1 MKTFLSIRI
10 YPVCIAA
17 LGLAAALTATSHAA
31 ISLTGATF
39 TETFTTLP
47 PATSWSTPA
56 AIFGVDGGSISS
68 DATAD
73 GLVGTPAFPS
83 GAVTSGSVATQLT
96 AGALAGTVAAQNQA
110 RHYSNGFVGTT
121 PTGNGGNLLMVT
133 LSNNTG
139 STVTSLS
146 IGYDLGLQNGN
157 VLTPEV
163 EFAGHRVYWSLTG
176 TANSWNPIGDFG
188 FRGTAGGVAT
198 QTQAFSLTAPVA
210 AWANGTNAFILWLD
224 DNAATNPDGL
234 YLLDNIAFT
243 PTPEPTAGLLALTA
257 LGVFGIVRRRTA

>member
-1 MKTFLSIRI
+1 MKTSIAILIR
-10 YPVCIAA
+10 PPC
-17 LGLAAALTATSHAA
+17 LAAFLFGASLTATSHAA
-31 ISLTGATF
+31 ISLTGGKL
-39 TETFTTLP
+39 TETFATLP
-47 PATSWSTPA
+47 PAASWSTPA
-56 AIFGVDGGSISS
+56 AIFGVDGASISS

-83 GAVTSGSVATQLT
+83 GAVTSASVATQLT
-96 AGALAGTVAAQNQA
+96 AGATAGTVAAQNQV

-139 STVTSLS
+139 ATVTSLT

-188 FRGTAGGVAT
+188 IRGTAGGVT
-198 QTQAFSLTAPVA
+198 NQTQAFSLTAPVA

-234 YLLDNIAFT
+234 YSLDNIAFT
-243 PTPEPTAGLLALTA
+243 PTPEPAAGLLALTA
-257 LGVFGIVRRRTA
+257 LGVFGFVRRRTA